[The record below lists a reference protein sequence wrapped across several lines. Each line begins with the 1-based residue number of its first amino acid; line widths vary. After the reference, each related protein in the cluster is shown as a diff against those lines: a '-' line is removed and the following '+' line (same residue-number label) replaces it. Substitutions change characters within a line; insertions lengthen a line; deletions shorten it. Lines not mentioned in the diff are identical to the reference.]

1 MPTPLAERLHA
12 VIAAALAPYLEE
24 LEAAPRA
31 MLLTLDV
38 PVLAPLVGRP
48 AVALEPLGPDP
59 VPVNND
65 GLTPVLLRTI
75 HACRALEAHLDPAAR
90 TRQDA
95 AWQLVRALLSRS
107 SLSRPGYVRLHP
119 EDAELLCDVL
129 ARCLAERVADC
140 SDPAEAAELAALRA
154 EVLAQRAALRS
165 APVA

>member
-65 GLTPVLLRTI
+65 GLTPVVLRTNP
-75 HACRALEAHLDPAAR
+75 ACRAGEGH
-90 TRQDA
+90 
-95 AWQLVRALLSRS
+95 
-107 SLSRPGYVRLHP
+107 H
-119 EDAELLCDVL
+119 DAELLCDVL